1 MRKFKTTFTALAL
14 GCVFALSGCNGNPGN
29 HSASGKPDPDFSE
42 TVETTDLYDYTGKT
56 EKEFQ
61 FKTFVGV
68 PSNMRIYNA
77 LETSFYIKTLTDAEL
92 DTYYK
97 ELSEAGFTVAD
108 GPYFAED
115 QAHYRKVLDLAQ
127 KYGMKQMVGEL
138 VVNGISLSA
147 MLRGEIIDSTTGK
160 PAEYTDEQIKAHLE
174 ACLGEFKDHPAFYGF
189 SYWDEPNATKYDTI
203 ARIQKLFQEV
213 FPGKIL
219 YVNLL
224 PITVDLSLLGYT
236 NPADRIKYTTDF
248 IEKIDV
254 PYISYDRYPLYKDAS
269 SGKREIQE
277 DFLYNMQVYRQAA
290 DIDGR
295 ELWTYLQSTGHLGAE
310 TEYLEPKS
318 IADFRWQVNSF
329 LSVGGSGIS
338 WFTTFAPPPV
348 DGVGTQFNVGP
359 YDRKGRKTDIYYKIK
374 AVQEEV
380 HAFEDVY
387 FNFDWKNVMT
397 VLGKENEVGYCEGF
411 TYLDEGFAIDTHER
425 IAEYSCQQDTLI
437 GCFEDKDGC
446 DGFMITNYA
455 NPADNKTDRVSLT
468 FNDAK
473 AVAVYRLAEKRVLLL
488 NEDGTFNITLQPG
501 EGIFV
506 VPLK

>member
-1 MRKFKTTFTALAL
+1 MRKFRTMFTALAL
-14 GCVFALSGCNGNPGN
+14 GFVFALSGCNG
-29 HSASGKPDPDFSE
+29 ASGSDSATSAPDFSE

-61 FKTFVGV
+61 FKTFIGV

-77 LETSFYIKTLTDAEL
+77 LETSFYIKSLSDEEL

-108 GPYFAED
+108 GPYFPED

-138 VVNGISLSA
+138 VVNGISLSG
-147 MLRGEIIDSTTGK
+147 MLRGEIIDSATGK
-160 PAEYTDEQIKAHLE
+160 PVEYTDEQIKAHLE
-174 ACLGEFKDHPAFYGF
+174 ACLGEFKEHPAFYGF

-203 ARIQKLFQEV
+203 ARMQKLFQEV

-224 PITVDLSLLGYT
+224 PITTDLSLLGYT
-236 NPADRIKYTTDF
+236 DPADRLKYASDF
-248 IEKIDV
+248 IEKVDV

-269 SGKREIQE
+269 SGEREIQE

-290 DIDGR
+290 DTDER
-295 ELWTYLQSTGHLGAE
+295 ELWTYLQTTGHVGSA
-310 TEYLEPKS
+310 EYLEPEG
-318 IADFRWQVNSF
+318 IADLRWQVNSF
-329 LSVGGSGIS
+329 LAFGGSS
-338 WFTTFAPPPV
+338 VTWFTTFAPPPV
-348 DGVGTQFNVGP
+348 DGVGTQFDVGL
-359 YDRKGRKTDIYYKIK
+359 YDRKGRKTDIYYWIK

-397 VLGKENEVGYCEGF
+397 VLGEENEDGYCEGF
-411 TYLDEGFAIDTHER
+411 TYLDEDFAIDTHER

-437 GCFEDKDGC
+437 GCFEDENGY
-446 DGFMITNYA
+446 DGFMVTNYA

-468 FNDAK
+468 FNDAE

-488 NEDGTFNITLQPG
+488 DENGTLNITLQPG

-506 VPLK
+506 IPLK